1 MSKRIKDYI
10 YLFKF
15 AAKYTHFVWWC
26 IADGIIWGINNSVA
40 NVVFIKYLFDMIEQ
54 KKSFAQIMVLIA
66 LIGTYM
72 LLIYVFHEKFY
83 QFVKPRTEQELHEKM
98 HSRLFGKA
106 MSLDLAKYD
115 DPEFYNDYVWVMN
128 NFEGEVM
135 DVAFDI
141 GKFIN
146 RLLATSVIV
155 TLVATIDVTVVI
167 AIAFAVA
174 LSVVIKYFRTK
185 LEFAKQGD
193 LKPSERKAEYVG
205 RVFYLADYAEE
216 IRLSR
221 ASEILDSD
229 FSDALDEQIAIN
241 KKYGKKLLLC
251 GMLRDLTSSALI
263 NVGIITLLVYKIMV
277 EGSISLGDF
286 AASIGGTWA
295 LFWQLNN
302 LLEYFTKSAGH
313 GMYAEKLKKFLECEP
328 AIGDTDDSVS
338 VPEFASLT
346 LRDMSFSYG
355 SSDKKVLKNIN
366 LTINKNEKIALV
378 GYNGAGKST
387 LIKLIMRLYD
397 PTSGS
402 VEWNGENIKNLKV
415 DEYRGKFGT
424 VFQDFQIFAVSVAE
438 NVKADVVE
446 DGDSE
451 KIKAALDRSGLSAKV
466 SELPHGID
474 TEVTREFSEDGANL
488 SGGERQKLAIAR
500 AFMKDAD
507 LIILDEPSSALD
519 PMSEYELNHT
529 MMDAASDKTVIFISH
544 RLSTTIMADR
554 IYMLADGEI
563 IEEGSHEELMKRDGK
578 YAEMF
583 RMQAEKY
590 QKEYI
595 QGTAPSPA

>member
-1 MSKRIKDYI
+1 MRKSIKDYFF
-10 YLFKF
+10 LFKY

-26 IADGIIWGINNSVA
+26 IADGIIWGLNNSVA
-40 NVVFIKYLFDMIEQ
+40 DVVFMKYLFDMIEAG
-54 KKSFAQIMVLIA
+54 KPFGQIMA
-66 LIGTYM
+66 LVAVVGTYM

-83 QFVKPRTEQELHEKM
+83 QFVRPRTEQELHEKM
-98 HSRLFGKA
+98 HSRLFKKA
-106 MSLDLAKYD
+106 KGLDLAKYD
-115 DPEFYNDYVWVMN
+115 DPDFYNEYVWMLN

-146 RLLATSVIV
+146 RLLSATVII
-155 TLVATIDVTVVI
+155 TLVATIDVSVVI
-167 AIAFAVA
+167 AIVFAVA
-174 LSVVIKYFRTK
+174 VSVVIKYFRTK
-185 LEFAKQGD
+185 LEFNRQAD
-193 LKPSERKAEYVG
+193 LKPAERKAEYVG
-205 RVFYLADYAEE
+205 RVFYLAEYAEE
-216 IRLSR
+216 LRLSR

-229 FSDALDEQIAIN
+229 FSDALDEQCTIHR
-241 KKYGKKLLLC
+241 KYGKKLLLC
-251 GMLRDLTSSALI
+251 GLLRDLSSSALI

-302 LLEYFTKSAGH
+302 LLDYFTKAKGH
-313 GMYAEKLKKFLECEP
+313 SLYAEKLRKFLSCETMV
-328 AIGDTDDSVS
+328 GDAETAVS
-338 VPEFASLT
+338 VPAFDSLSI
-346 LRDMSFSYG
+346 RNMSFAYG
-355 SSDKKVLKNIN
+355 DAGDTVLNNIN
-366 LTINKNEKIALV
+366 LTVKKNEKIALV

-397 PTSGS
+397 PISGS
-402 VEWNGENIKNLKV
+402 IEWNGRNIRDLKV
-415 DEYRGKFGT
+415 SEYRAQFGT

-438 NVKADVVE
+438 NVKADEVE
-446 DGDSE
+446 DSDRE
-451 KIKAALDRSGLSAKV
+451 KINESLVRSGLSGKV
-466 SELPHGID
+466 SELPFGID
-474 TEVTREFSEDGANL
+474 TEVTKEFAEDGANL

-519 PMSEYELNHT
+519 PMSEYELNHA
-529 MMDAASDKTVIFISH
+529 MMEAANDKTVIFISH

-554 IYMLADGEI
+554 IYMLDSGEI
-563 IEEGSHEELMKRDGK
+563 IESGNHDELMERDGK

-590 QKEYI
+590 QKNY
-595 QGTAPSPA
+595 TA